1 MSLKRRSAIR
11 TSSSLSRSSASPSPG
26 LTSPTASDVFFVPTA
41 STTSPPP
48 PTSPRPVHAQE
59 QVQAPDATPTRK
71 ASAAAMT
78 NANPPTTTANNTTPA
93 LHTARLSMVGSA
105 SPDKKKLDKAPDA
118 VGVNAKNVAT
128 PGELCGFVDTLLNSL
143 EERFD
148 LMSEQVLSRMTEMS
162 GRIDNLETAIAD
174 LMHGGVE
181 PASPTPPVKKNT
193 I

>member
-11 TSSSLSRSSASPSPG
+11 TSSSLRSTPSPG
-26 LTSPTASDVFFVPTA
+26 LTSPTDAFFSSSSPSPA
-41 STTSPPP
+41 PAPAPALDSPPP
-48 PTSPRPVHAQE
+48 PRPVPDHA
-59 QVQAPDATPTRK
+59 PPLDATPTRRNPT
-71 ASAAAMT
+71 MT
-78 NANPPTTTANNTTPA
+78 SSTPA

-105 SPDKKKLDKAPDA
+105 SPDKKKMGDKAA
-118 VGVNAKNVAT
+118 AEAAAGSSLNAKNVAT

-148 LMSEQVLSRMTEMS
+148 AMSEQVLSRMTEMS
-162 GRIDNLETAIAD
+162 TRIDNLETAIAD
-174 LMHGGVE
+174 LMQGGVE